1 MASTRNLNT
10 KGDYAVKK
18 MESTNINNYM
28 LYNGYSVNSEPA
40 YFVRGANP
48 SIYAGQ
54 ICNNAIDVESTLRG
68 IRSTNLEGPSFKA
81 TPEVVNIGE
90 REYYTVNPT
99 YIPRPYMHSTVERPM
114 YLN

>member
-18 MESTNINNYM
+18 AESKNITNYM
-28 LYNGYSVNSEPA
+28 LYSGFSTNLEPS

-54 ICNNAIDVESTLRG
+54 LSNNAIDVESTLRG
-68 IRSTNLEGPSFKA
+68 IRSTNLEGPSFSAK
-81 TPEVVNIGE
+81 PQLLHIGE
-90 REYYTVNPT
+90 RQYFDVNPT
-99 YIPRPYMHSTVERPM
+99 YVPRPYLHSTVERPM